1 MKHVVMSAMNLMRT
15 VIQTVQY
22 RKLILKKLN
31 RMKKK
36 NQKLYKIVIW
46 MMNVKCLMTNSSI
59 HWKHLS
65 LRSSSKISNQQ

>member
-1 MKHVVMSAMNLMRT
+1 MKHVVMSVMNLMRT

-31 RMKKK
+31 RMKKS

-59 HWKHLS
+59 RWKHLS
-65 LRSSSKISNQQ
+65 FRSSLKISNQQ